1 MQNSKIKYMF
11 FYLKTGGGHYAPAK
25 AVADYLTKY
34 YPEETDVILVDGLK
48 EAPEYSRF
56 ILEDGYRILQNNAK
70 WSFELLYA
78 VNKIKPVASYNS
90 LLVSGRVVP
99 YIKKQI
105 LEEKPNKIIIFH
117 FFLIKPIY
125 EILKKEKL
133 NIPVLTVVTDP
144 YSVHPVWFLNKKQ
157 KFAVFS
163 EKVKQYAITQ
173 KIKPEN
179 INVFSFILSEKYSSH
194 FDISLIDNVKQN
206 FGINN
211 NLKTVLILGGGDGI
225 PRGRAILNRLL
236 NANLD
241 INIII
246 VCGKNKNLFKY
257 AERLKE
263 RKKIEN
269 LIVYGYVNFVYELLN
284 ISDVVISKCGAS
296 TFYEILLSKKVPII
310 TDYIW
315 EQEKG
320 NVDFLIEN
328 EMGIYQK
335 RLSKLPE
342 IVNKLTKD
350 ENYYKRLINNIE
362 KANLKNG
369 LSDFADFV
377 RKY

>member
-1 MQNSKIKYMF
+1 MENNKTKYMF

-25 AVADYLTKY
+25 AVADYLEKY
-34 YPEETDVILVDGLK
+34 YPDETNVILVDGLK

-78 VNKIKPVASYNS
+78 VNKIKPVARYNS
-90 LLVSGRVVP
+90 TLVSGRVIP
-99 YIKKQI
+99 YIKRQI
-105 LEEKPNKIIIFH
+105 LQEKPDKIIIFH

-125 EILKKEKL
+125 AILKKEKL

-144 YSVHPVWFLNKKQ
+144 YSAHPVWFLNKKQ

-173 KIKPEN
+173 KIKPDS
-179 INVFSFILSEKYSSH
+179 INVFSFILSERFSSA
-194 FDISLIDNVKQN
+194 FDISQIDNVKQTY
-206 FGINN
+206 GINN
-211 NLKTVLILGGGDGI
+211 KLKTVLILGGGDGI
-225 PRGRAILNRLL
+225 PRGRAILKRLL

-241 INIII
+241 VNIII
-246 VCGKNKNLFKY
+246 VCGKNKSLFKY
-257 AERLKE
+257 AEKLKTS
-263 RKKIEN
+263 KNIKN
-269 LIVYGYVNFVYELLN
+269 LSVYGYVNFVYELLN

-328 EMGIYQK
+328 EMGIYQ
-335 RLSKLPE
+335 RNLSKLPD
-342 IVNKLTKD
+342 IVKKLTQD
-350 ENYYKRLINNIE
+350 ENYYNNLVSNI
-362 KANLKNG
+362 KNANLKNG
-369 LSDFADFV
+369 LSEFANFI
-377 RKY
+377 RKC